1 MQTYIKEELFYE
13 NKKFSKKVIEFNFP
27 FDSSNTKLTIF
38 TNFVTPNKG
47 EHVQDCGKRR

>member
-1 MQTYIKEELFYE
+1 MKITNYL
-13 NKKFSKKVIEFNFP
+13 KVIEFNFP

-38 TNFVTPNKG
+38 TNFATPNKR

>member
-1 MQTYIKEELFYE
+1 MFYE
-13 NKKFSKKVIEFNFP
+13 DKKLSKKVIEFNSP

-38 TNFVTPNKG
+38 TNFAKPNKR